1 MNEVWEVRGRNRAKD
16 TTDELETCF
25 RKAGQAKGR

>member
-1 MNEVWEVRGRNRAKD
+1 MNEVWEVRGRNRDKGN
-16 TTDELETCF
+16 TNELETCF